1 MKRRLTDTQ
10 IKQAKPRGKSY
21 KLTDGG
27 GLYLEIKPNGG
38 RFWRYRYRLMGKE
51 NVYALGTYPE
61 TMLADARRDHEGARK
76 LVGQGIHPA
85 HHRQAERQQQALAA
99 ENTFK
104 VIAKAW
110 IEDASKKKGWSETYD
125 QQVRRTLKLHA
136 YPSLGNK
143 PISSI
148 TYPQLEGLLE
158 QVYSTGDRKPA
169 RTVALLLRQWISAI
183 FRYAVRKYGLENDPT
198 GALRDE
204 FSRPRVTHHPTLKKA
219 EIPAFLDALDAYK
232 GNLQTKIALN
242 LLLLTFVRP
251 GELRA
256 AKWDEI
262 DWKHEEWHIPEQR
275 MKTNKLHIVPLSGQA
290 LQLLRKLQ
298 GITGKQEYL
307 FPKIFRKTS
316 DSEPYMHQGT
326 MTRALQYMGIK
337 LVSHGFR
344 GTASTLLNE
353 MNYNPDWIEA
363 QLAHSKQDAVR
374 ASYNHAQWLSQR
386 REMMQQWAD
395 YIDGLRAGSN
405 VVPINQSA

>member
-1 MKRRLTDTQ
+1 MKQRLNATQ
-10 IKQAKPRGKSY
+10 VKQAKPKDKLY

-27 GLYLEIKPNGG
+27 GLYMEIKPSGG
-38 RFWRYRYRLMGKE
+38 RFWRYRYRLLGKE
-51 NVYALGTYPE
+51 NVFAIGTYPD
-61 TMLADARRDHEGARK
+61 TTLAEARQDHEKARK
-76 LVGQGIHPA
+76 LVGRGIHPA
-85 HHRQAERQQQALAA
+85 HHRQVEKQQQALAA

-110 IEDASKKKGWSETYD
+110 IEDTSKKKGWSESYD
-125 QQVRRTLKLHA
+125 QQVSRTLKLHA
-136 YPSLGNK
+136 YPRLGDK

-148 TYPQLEGLLE
+148 TYQQLEGLLE
-158 QVYSTGDRKPA
+158 HVYSTGDRKPA

-204 FSRPRVTHHPTLKKA
+204 FSRPKVTHHPTLRKG
-219 EIPAFLDALDAYK
+219 EIPGFLEALEAYK
-232 GNLQTKIALN
+232 GNPQTKIALS

-256 AKWDEI
+256 AKWEEI
-262 DWKHEEWHIPEQR
+262 DWKHKEWNIPKER
-275 MKTNKLHIVPLSGQA
+275 MKAGKPHIVPLSKQVLELFRE
-290 LQLLRKLQ
+290 LQK
-298 GITGKQEYL
+298 ITGSREYL
-307 FPKIFRKTS
+307 FPKIFRKTA

-326 MTRALQYMGIK
+326 FTRALQYMGVN

-353 MNYNPDWIEA
+353 MNYAPDWIEA

-395 YIDGLRAGSN
+395 FIDGLRTGSN
-405 VVPINQSA
+405 VVPIKKKA